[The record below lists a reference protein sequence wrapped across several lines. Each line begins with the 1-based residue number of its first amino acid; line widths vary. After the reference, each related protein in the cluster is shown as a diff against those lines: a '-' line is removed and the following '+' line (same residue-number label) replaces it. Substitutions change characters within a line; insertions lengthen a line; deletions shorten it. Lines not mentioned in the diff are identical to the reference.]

1 MFAHDVKVLSHD
13 VIQVLKGTNH
23 KQVMPTLIVAPDPI
37 DKMVE
42 KEMAQLKS
50 IKDEEERE
58 EMINEHKIE
67 HTNVLEVLSK
77 FSTEELIEALKL
89 KEDVQAHETTED
101 TYKVSMDLTE
111 VKKHVLVINNCNP
124 HLVERRRM
132 LLEVDRYLGEKNRRR
147 GYL

>member
-1 MFAHDVKVLSHD
+1 
-13 VIQVLKGTNH
+13 
-23 KQVMPTLIVAPDPI
+23 
-37 DKMVE
+37 
-42 KEMAQLKS
+42 
-50 IKDEEERE
+50 
-58 EMINEHKIE
+58 MINEHKIE